1 MKFAQSMILRSFGQK
16 ISPLTKKHPISL
28 KKFIY
33 FFIAFNIAALSNSYS
48 ETTKE
53 TYKQL
58 SIFNEVF
65 NRVKER
71 YVEEVTDKELIEK
84 ALNGM
89 LNALDPHSSFMSE
102 DLFKEMQIDTAG
114 AFGGLGI
121 EITMEQG
128 FIKII
133 SPIDDTPAQKAGVES
148 GDFITHLDGQSVVGL
163 SIKEAVDIMRG
174 EVGKP
179 ITITIVRGMKEPFDI
194 VLKRAIIKIQ
204 SVKHKVIDD
213 IGVLRVTT
221 FNEQTTTGLKKI
233 IKELE
238 SGETDI
244 KGYVLDLR
252 NNPGGLL
259 DESISVSDLFLEKGE
274 IVSVRGRD
282 KQDVQVYSAKKG
294 DIIKGKPL
302 VVLINQGSASA
313 SEIVAG
319 ALQDHNRAPILGITS
334 FGKGSVQTI
343 VPIDS
348 GAIRLT
354 IAKYYTPS
362 GDSIQAIGI
371 EPDVVVP
378 QAEIKV
384 LNELFTFRESDYQD
398 ALTNETNDPNT
409 KEEELKN
416 LIDDDYQLFRAIDA
430 VKTLV
435 TVQK

>member
-1 MKFAQSMILRSFGQK
+1 MILRSFGQK
-16 ISPLTKKHPISL
+16 ISPLIKKHPISL
-28 KKFIY
+28 KKFIF

-102 DLFKEMQIDTAG
+102 ELFKEMQIDTAG

-398 ALTNETNDPNT
+398 ALTNETKDPNA
-409 KEEELKN
+409 KEEEVKN

-430 VKTLV
+430 VKTLA

>member
-1 MKFAQSMILRSFGQK
+1 MILRNFGQK
-16 ISPLTKKHPISL
+16 ISPLIKKHPISL
-28 KKFIY
+28 KTFIY
-33 FFIAFNIAALSNSYS
+33 FFITFNIATLSNSYS

-102 DLFKEMQIDTAG
+102 ELFKEMQIDTAG

-174 EVGKP
+174 EVGRP

-221 FNEQTTTGLKKI
+221 FNEQTTTGLKK
-233 IKELE
+233 L
-238 SGETDI
+238 
-244 KGYVLDLR
+244 LR
-252 NNPGGLL
+252 N
-259 DESISVSDLFLEKGE
+259 
-274 IVSVRGRD
+274 
-282 KQDVQVYSAKKG
+282 
-294 DIIKGKPL
+294 
-302 VVLINQGSASA
+302 
-313 SEIVAG
+313 
-319 ALQDHNRAPILGITS
+319 
-334 FGKGSVQTI
+334 
-343 VPIDS
+343 
-348 GAIRLT
+348 
-354 IAKYYTPS
+354 
-362 GDSIQAIGI
+362 
-371 EPDVVVP
+371 
-378 QAEIKV
+378 
-384 LNELFTFRESDYQD
+384 
-398 ALTNETNDPNT
+398 
-409 KEEELKN
+409 
-416 LIDDDYQLFRAIDA
+416 
-430 VKTLV
+430 
-435 TVQK
+435 

>member
-1 MKFAQSMILRSFGQK
+1 MILRSFGQK
-16 ISPLTKKHPISL
+16 ISPLIKKHPINL
-28 KKFIY
+28 KKLIY

-71 YVEEVTDKELIEK
+71 YVEEVTDQELIEK

-398 ALTNETNDPNT
+398 ALTNETKDPNA
-409 KEEELKN
+409 KEEEVKN

-430 VKTLV
+430 VKTLA

>member
-1 MKFAQSMILRSFGQK
+1 
-16 ISPLTKKHPISL
+16 L

-89 LNALDPHSSFMSE
+89 LSALDPHSSFMSE
-102 DLFKEMQIDTAG
+102 ELFKEMQIDTAG

-238 SGETDI
+238 SGEIEI

-398 ALTNETNDPNT
+398 ALTNETKDPNA
-409 KEEELKN
+409 KEEEVKN

-430 VKTLV
+430 VKTLA

>member
-1 MKFAQSMILRSFGQK
+1 MILRSFGQK

-28 KKFIY
+28 KKFIH

-398 ALTNETNDPNT
+398 ALTNETKDPNA
-409 KEEELKN
+409 KEEEVKN

-430 VKTLV
+430 VKTLA

>member
-1 MKFAQSMILRSFGQK
+1 MILRNFGLK
-16 ISPLTKKHPISL
+16 ISPLIKKLPISL

-89 LNALDPHSSFMSE
+89 LSALDPHSSFMSE
-102 DLFKEMQIDTAG
+102 ELFKEMQIDTAG

-238 SGETDI
+238 SGEIAI

-398 ALTNETNDPNT
+398 ALTNETKDPNA
-409 KEEELKN
+409 KEEEVKN

-430 VKTLV
+430 VKTLA